1 MANESIMQELYK
13 WGSMYEKKFGHVFVT
28 CASGKSSED
37 ILAELKMHFTN
48 KHVVELDITSQE
60 KMKFIDL
67 QITQLLSKESAQTIN
82 NGDVLAEYSGE
93 IVNNTL
99 DGVEIDSADNLDNIS
114 STSID
119 MSTQFDLNKVSEKD
133 NKILDDQQVE
143 DDVHVAKQRF
153 NLNKKSWFRDDLSG
167 PVSREANVAQVGP
180 SVYFRHRKTDVA
192 HKGYGN
198 SDVKSLKQD
207 GGGSKGKFK
216 ALAIA
221 DDRDR
226 VKELQKEIE
235 AETKEKHDGDR
246 DREIHGEDGHRR
258 RDRDKSDRR
267 DKRDMYDKYDRDER
281 YRDRNRDRDRDNDDY
296 DDEKGDSRRRERDR
310 ENDKGRDKD
319 KDRYERRRRD
329 GCEEENG
336 GYGEEDGSGDKK
348 GRKDLRHSERGE
360 VELYKVYKG
369 RDEV

>member
-1 MANESIMQELYK
+1 MSRCSCFNEYLEMANESIMQELYK

-167 PVSREANVAQVGP
+167 PVSREA
-180 SVYFRHRKTDVA
+180 SKFLTEYFWPGQYDV
-192 HKGYGN
+192 
-198 SDVKSLKQD
+198 
-207 GGGSKGKFK
+207 
-216 ALAIA
+216 
-221 DDRDR
+221 
-226 VKELQKEIE
+226 
-235 AETKEKHDGDR
+235 
-246 DREIHGEDGHRR
+246 
-258 RDRDKSDRR
+258 
-267 DKRDMYDKYDRDER
+267 
-281 YRDRNRDRDRDNDDY
+281 
-296 DDEKGDSRRRERDR
+296 DEK
-310 ENDKGRDKD
+310 N
-319 KDRYERRRRD
+319 
-329 GCEEENG
+329 
-336 GYGEEDGSGDKK
+336 
-348 GRKDLRHSERGE
+348 
-360 VELYKVYKG
+360 
-369 RDEV
+369 